1 MEIQGKRVEESRGI
15 MTRLMNLP
23 DANPA
28 GNVHGGVIM
37 NLIDSAAGVVAIRH
51 CRTNVVTASIDRLD
65 LLRPIFIGDLVTF
78 KASLNMVGQ
87 TSMEIG
93 VRVDAENLRTGE
105 LRKVATAYLTY
116 VALGLDGRP
125 TRVPPLILE
134 TEEDI
139 RRNDEARARRE
150 ARLKFKGKSGPSHC

>member
-1 MEIQGKRVEESRGI
+1 
-15 MTRLMNLP
+15 
-23 DANPA
+23 
-28 GNVHGGVIM
+28 VIM
-37 NLIDSAAGVVAIRH
+37 NLIDYAAGVVAIRH

-105 LRKVATAYLTY
+105 VRKVATAYLTY
-116 VALGLDGRP
+116 VALGLDGHP
-125 TRVPPLILE
+125 TKVPPLIFE
-134 TEEDI
+134 TEDDI
-139 RRNDEARARRE
+139 RRNSEARARRE
-150 ARLKFKGKSGPSHC
+150 ARLKFKGGSGASHC

>member
-1 MEIQGKRVEESRGI
+1 MEIQGKRVDESRGV

-23 DANPA
+23 DANPV

-37 NLIDSAAGVVAIRH
+37 NLIDSAAGVVAVRH

-78 KASLNMVGQ
+78 KASLNMVGK
-87 TSMEIG
+87 TSMEVG

-105 LRKVATAYLTY
+105 VRKVAAAYLTY

-125 TRVPPLILE
+125 TQVPPLILE
-134 TEEDI
+134 TDEDR
-139 RRNDEARARRE
+139 RRNNEAKARRE
-150 ARLKFKGKSGPSHC
+150 ARLQLKAKSKPNS